1 MDDSNA
7 IRAITIGAG
16 LLISITTISLILTYY
31 NVAKNTAQSIGTG
44 TNISQN
50 YDRHIRDILTKKNI
64 KGSDVI
70 NICNYFEEEITGK
83 AAANKIKF
91 SYKDKKDKEE
101 TKVSNVVSSVLPNEN
116 FILTVTYDGDGNIT
130 EINIKN
136 SNQ

>member
-16 LLISITTISLILTYY
+16 LFISITTISLILTYY

-50 YDRHIRDILTKKNI
+50 YDRHIRDILTKENI

-70 NICNYFEEEITGK
+70 NICNYFEEEITTK
-83 AAANKIKF
+83 KIDFWYGSRKT
-91 SYKDKKDKEE
+91 SDII
-101 TKVSNVVSSVLPNEN
+101 NNVLPNQD
-116 FILTVTYDGDGNIT
+116 FTLGVTYDNDGNIT
-130 EINIKN
+130 KIVINKK
-136 SNQ
+136 

>member
-16 LLISITTISLILTYY
+16 LFISITTISLILTYY

-50 YDRHIRDILTKKNI
+50 YDRHIRDILTKANI

-70 NICNYFEEEITGK
+70 NICNYFEEEITTKKIDFWYGK
-83 AAANKIKF
+83 
-91 SYKDKKDKEE
+91 
-101 TKVSNVVSSVLPNEN
+101 SSPKTSDIINNVLPNQDFTLE
-116 FILTVTYDGDGNIT
+116 VTYDSDGNIT
-130 EINIKN
+130 KMRVSNN
-136 SNQ
+136 SNK

>member
-16 LLISITTISLILTYY
+16 LFISITTISLILTYY

-50 YDRHIRDILTKKNI
+50 YDRHIRDILTKANI

-70 NICNYFEEEITGK
+70 NICNYFEEEITTK
-83 AAANKIKF
+83 KIDFWYGSRKT
-91 SYKDKKDKEE
+91 SDII
-101 TKVSNVVSSVLPNEN
+101 NNVLPNQDFTLE
-116 FILTVTYDGDGNIT
+116 VTYDSDGNIT
-130 EINIKN
+130 KIVINKK
-136 SNQ
+136 

>member
-16 LLISITTISLILTYY
+16 LFISITTISLILTYY

-50 YDRHIRDILTKKNI
+50 YDRHIRDILTKANI

-70 NICNYFEEEITGK
+70 NICNYFEEEITTK
-83 AAANKIKF
+83 KIDF
-91 SYKDKKDKEE
+91 WYG
-101 TKVSNVVSSVLPNEN
+101 NSSPKTSDIINIVLPNQD
-116 FILTVTYDGDGNIT
+116 FTLRVTYDNDGNIT
-130 EINIKN
+130 KIVINKK
-136 SNQ
+136 

>member
-16 LLISITTISLILTYY
+16 LFISITTISLILTYY

-50 YDRHIRDILTKKNI
+50 YDRHIRDILTKANI

-70 NICNYFEEEITGK
+70 NICNYFEEEITTKKIDFLYGK
-83 AAANKIKF
+83 
-91 SYKDKKDKEE
+91 SSPE
-101 TKVSNVVSSVLPNEN
+101 TSDIINNVLPNQD
-116 FILTVTYDGDGNIT
+116 FTLKVTYDSDGNIT
-130 EINIKN
+130 KMQV
-136 SNQ
+136 SNKEK

>member
-50 YDRHIRDILTKKNI
+50 YDRHIRDILTKENI

-70 NICNYFEEEITGK
+70 NICNYFEEEITTK
-83 AAANKIKF
+83 KIDF
-91 SYKDKKDKEE
+91 LY
-101 TKVSNVVSSVLPNEN
+101 VSRKTSDIINNVLPNQD
-116 FILTVTYDGDGNIT
+116 FILRVTYDNDGNIT
-130 EINIKN
+130 KIVINKK
-136 SNQ
+136 

>member
-16 LLISITTISLILTYY
+16 LFISITTISLILTYY

-50 YDRHIRDILTKKNI
+50 YDRHIRDILTKVNI

-70 NICNYFEEEITGK
+70 NICNYFEEEITTK
-83 AAANKIKF
+83 KIDFWYGNSRPKTL
-91 SYKDKKDKEE
+91 SDII
-101 TKVSNVVSSVLPNEN
+101 NNVLPNQD
-116 FILTVTYDGDGNIT
+116 FTLGVTYDSDGNIT
-130 EINIKN
+130 KMNVTKN
-136 SNQ
+136 SNK

>member
-16 LLISITTISLILTYY
+16 LFISITTISLILTYY

-70 NICNYFEEEITGK
+70 NICNYFEEEITTK
-83 AAANKIKF
+83 KIDFWYGSRKT
-91 SYKDKKDKEE
+91 SDII
-101 TKVSNVVSSVLPNEN
+101 NNVLPNQD
-116 FILTVTYDGDGNIT
+116 FTLGVTYDNDGNIT
-130 EINIKN
+130 KIVIIKN
-136 SNQ
+136 RSV

>member
-16 LLISITTISLILTYY
+16 LFISITTISLILTYY

-50 YDRHIRDILTKKNI
+50 YDRHIRDILTKANI

-70 NICNYFEEEITGK
+70 NICNYFEEEITTKKIDFLYGK
-83 AAANKIKF
+83 
-91 SYKDKKDKEE
+91 
-101 TKVSNVVSSVLPNEN
+101 SSPKMSDIINNVLPNQD
-116 FILTVTYDGDGNIT
+116 FTLKVTYDSDGNIT
-130 EINIKN
+130 KMQV
-136 SNQ
+136 SNKEK

>member
-50 YDRHIRDILTKKNI
+50 YDRHIRDILTKENI

-83 AAANKIKF
+83 TIKF
-91 SYKDKKDKEE
+91 YYNKKESD
-101 TKVSNVVSSVLPNEN
+101 VSSIVSSVLPNQN
-116 FILTVTYDGDGNIT
+116 FTLSVTYDNDGNIT
-130 EINIKN
+130 EMRV
-136 SNQ
+136 SNK

>member
-16 LLISITTISLILTYY
+16 LFISITTISLILTYY
-31 NVAKNTAQSIGTG
+31 NVAKSTAQSIGTG

-50 YDRHIRDILTKKNI
+50 YDRHIRDILTKANI

-91 SYKDKKDKEE
+91 SYSYKGKEE

>member
-50 YDRHIRDILTKKNI
+50 YDRHIRDILTKANI

-70 NICNYFEEEITGK
+70 NICNYFEEEITTK
-83 AAANKIKF
+83 KIDFWYGSRKT
-91 SYKDKKDKEE
+91 SDII
-101 TKVSNVVSSVLPNEN
+101 NNVLPNQDFTLE
-116 FILTVTYDGDGNIT
+116 VTYDSDGNIT
-130 EINIKN
+130 KMRVSNN
-136 SNQ
+136 SNK

>member
-16 LLISITTISLILTYY
+16 LFISITTISLILTYY

-50 YDRHIRDILTKKNI
+50 YDRHIRDILTKANI

-70 NICNYFEEEITGK
+70 NICNYFEEEITTK
-83 AAANKIKF
+83 KIDFWYGSRKT
-91 SYKDKKDKEE
+91 SDII
-101 TKVSNVVSSVLPNEN
+101 NNVLPNQD
-116 FILTVTYDGDGNIT
+116 FTLGVTYDNDGNIT
-130 EINIKN
+130 KIVINKK
-136 SNQ
+136 

>member
-16 LLISITTISLILTYY
+16 LFISITTISLILTYY

-50 YDRHIRDILTKKNI
+50 YDRHIRDILTKENI

-70 NICNYFEEEITGK
+70 NICNYFEEEITTK
-83 AAANKIKF
+83 KIDFWYGSRKT
-91 SYKDKKDKEE
+91 SDII
-101 TKVSNVVSSVLPNEN
+101 NNVLPNQD
-116 FILTVTYDGDGNIT
+116 FTLRVTYDNDGNIT
-130 EINIKN
+130 KIVINKN
-136 SNQ
+136 RSV

>member
-31 NVAKNTAQSIGTG
+31 NVAKSTAQSIGTG

-70 NICNYFEEEITGK
+70 NICNYFEEEITTK
-83 AAANKIKF
+83 KIEIDF
-91 SYKDKKDKEE
+91 LYDGNSTKKLDIII
-101 TKVSNVVSSVLPNEN
+101 NNALPNQD
-116 FILTVTYDGDGNIT
+116 FTLGVTYDNDGNIT
-130 EINIKN
+130 KIVIKKN
-136 SNQ
+136 RSV

>member
-16 LLISITTISLILTYY
+16 LFISITTISLILTYY

-50 YDRHIRDILTKKNI
+50 YDRHIRDILTKENI

-70 NICNYFEEEITGK
+70 NICNYFEEEITTK
-83 AAANKIKF
+83 KIDF
-91 SYKDKKDKEE
+91 LY
-101 TKVSNVVSSVLPNEN
+101 VSRKTSDIINNVLPNQD
-116 FILTVTYDGDGNIT
+116 FILRVTYDNDGNIT
-130 EINIKN
+130 KIVINKK
-136 SNQ
+136 

>member
-16 LLISITTISLILTYY
+16 LFISITTISLILTYY

-50 YDRHIRDILTKKNI
+50 YDRHIRDILTKANI

-70 NICNYFEEEITGK
+70 NICNYFEEEITTK
-83 AAANKIKF
+83 KIDF
-91 SYKDKKDKEE
+91 LYDGNSTLDIII
-101 TKVSNVVSSVLPNEN
+101 NNVLPNEN
-116 FILTVTYDGDGNIT
+116 FILTVTYDSDGNIT
-130 EINIKN
+130 KIVIKKN
-136 SNQ
+136 RSV

>member
-16 LLISITTISLILTYY
+16 LFISITTISLILTYY
-31 NVAKNTAQSIGTG
+31 NVAKNTAQTIGTG

-50 YDRHIRDILTKKNI
+50 YDRHIRDILTKENI

-70 NICNYFEEEITGK
+70 NICNYFEEEIAGK
-83 AAANKIKF
+83 AAVNKIKF
-91 SYKDKKDKEE
+91 SYSYKGKEE

>member
-31 NVAKNTAQSIGTG
+31 NVAKSTAQSIGTG

-50 YDRHIRDILTKKNI
+50 YDRHIRDILTKENI

-70 NICNYFEEEITGK
+70 NICNYFEEEITTK
-83 AAANKIKF
+83 KIDFWYGSRKT
-91 SYKDKKDKEE
+91 SDII
-101 TKVSNVVSSVLPNEN
+101 NNVLPNQD
-116 FILTVTYDGDGNIT
+116 FTLRVTYDNDGNIT
-130 EINIKN
+130 KIVINKK
-136 SNQ
+136 

>member
-16 LLISITTISLILTYY
+16 LFISITTISLILTYY

-70 NICNYFEEEITGK
+70 NICNYFEEEITTK
-83 AAANKIKF
+83 KIDFWYGSRKT
-91 SYKDKKDKEE
+91 SDII
-101 TKVSNVVSSVLPNEN
+101 NNVLPNQDFTLE
-116 FILTVTYDGDGNIT
+116 VTYDSDGNIT
-130 EINIKN
+130 KMRVSNN
-136 SNQ
+136 SNK

>member
-16 LLISITTISLILTYY
+16 LFISITTISLILTYY

-70 NICNYFEEEITGK
+70 NICNYFEEEITTK
-83 AAANKIKF
+83 KIDFWYGSRKT
-91 SYKDKKDKEE
+91 SDII
-101 TKVSNVVSSVLPNEN
+101 NNVLPNQD
-116 FILTVTYDGDGNIT
+116 FTLGVTYDSDGNIT
-130 EINIKN
+130 KMNVTKN
-136 SNQ
+136 SNK

>member
-1 MDDSNA
+1 MDESNA

-16 LLISITTISLILTYY
+16 LFISITTISLILTYY

-50 YDRHIRDILTKKNI
+50 YDRHMRDILTKKNI

-91 SYKDKKDKEE
+91 SYKDKDKEE
-101 TKVSNVVSSVLPNEN
+101 TKVSNVVSSVLPNQN
-116 FILTVTYDGDGNIT
+116 FILEVTYDSDGNIAK
-130 EINIKN
+130 IVIKKK
-136 SNQ
+136 

>member
-50 YDRHIRDILTKKNI
+50 YDRHIRDILTKENI

-83 AAANKIKF
+83 IIKF
-91 SYKDKKDKEE
+91 YYNSNKESKE
-101 TKVSNVVSSVLPNEN
+101 VSSIVSSVLPNQN
-116 FILTVTYDGDGNIT
+116 FTLRVTYDSDGNIT
-130 EINIKN
+130 KMRVSNN
-136 SNQ
+136 SNK